1 MCSEMVEEF
10 PVDESW
16 RERTLRRILG
26 EVKDGKLKLIV
37 EEHLRDSREAEGAA
51 KALILDEEERTR
63 RLEKIERLGKKA
75 GGGYK

>member
-37 EEHLRDSREAEGAA
+37 EEHLRE
-51 KALILDEEERTR
+51 
-63 RLEKIERLGKKA
+63 
-75 GGGYK
+75 